1 MSKAIRDLYMF
12 ARVFSVGLLGVNTYQ
27 IEVEVD
33 CSGGIGQI
41 QIVGLPDA
49 AVREAQERVRSA
61 IRTCSFLM
69 PGAKK
74 WVVNLAPADMRK
86 EGPAYDVPI
95 AIGILAASG
104 LLPTENLSRLY
115 LVGEL
120 SLNGNLRPVAGVLPM
135 AIHCKNNG
143 ALGIIV
149 PDQNAAEAQLI
160 EGLRVYPVSHLKEV
174 CNIVQDPEKGF
185 YLNNEAREN
194 YAKQQR
200 RHNSDLDFSEV
211 KGQHNVK
218 RALEIAAAGKH
229 NILLVGPPGSGKS
242 MLAQRLPGIMP
253 PLSFEEALEL
263 TKLYSIAGLLNTNQK
278 KNTEANNFE
287 HGEGVTNGTINGAI
301 NTAHSTPYSLVL
313 ERPFRSPHHSASAKG
328 LVGGGNYPRP
338 GEISLSHMGILFLD
352 ELAEFPRH
360 HLDLLRQP
368 LENACVTISRAQH
381 TLTFPASFLLVGA
394 CNPCP
399 CGYLNDPVRNCIC
412 SPYQAIRYWSRL
424 SGPFLDRLDLHVDV
438 PRLSEEDLGVNRK
451 NIADKSCNNDNAGRG
466 GGGDGRDTDSGLD
479 ASSSVNGFYNTE
491 SSASIR
497 LRIERAIECQKERLA
512 EQPFTYNGN
521 LSHKQIKQYC
531 QIDQKSHELLVRAVC
546 QFGLSARSYDRI
558 LRVART
564 IADLEASENIVY
576 QHVAEALKYR
586 LRTEQQSGRKT
597 QHVKA

>member
-1 MSKAIRDLYMF
+1 MF
-12 ARVFSVGLLGVNTYQ
+12 ARVLSAGLLGINAYR

-61 IRTCSFLM
+61 IKTCSFLM
-69 PGAKK
+69 PCAKK
-74 WVVNLAPADMRK
+74 WVVNLAPADLRK

-104 LLPTENLSRLY
+104 LLPTENLSQIY
-115 LVGEL
+115 LIGEL
-120 SLNGNLRPVAGVLPM
+120 SLDGSLRSVPGILPM
-135 AIHCKNNG
+135 AILCKNAG

-149 PDQNAAEAQLI
+149 PEQNAAEAQLI

-174 CNIVQDPEKGF
+174 CAIIQNPEQGF
-185 YLNNEAREN
+185 YSNNEARQN
-194 YAKQQR
+194 YTKQQ
-200 RHNSDLDFSEV
+200 NKYCCDLDFCEV
-211 KGQHNVK
+211 KGQHTVK

-253 PLSFEEALEL
+253 SLSFEEALEL
-263 TKLYSIAGLLNTNQK
+263 TKLYSIAGLLNGNQAK
-278 KNTEANNFE
+278 SIAEENAE
-287 HGEGVTNGTINGAI
+287 HLSNQ
-301 NTAHSTPYSLVL
+301 TAAAYSLIL
-313 ERPFRSPHHSASAKG
+313 QRPFRSPHHSSSAKG
-328 LVGGGNYPRP
+328 LVGGGSYPKP

-352 ELAEFPRH
+352 ELAEFPRS

-368 LENACVTISRAQH
+368 LESASITISRAQH

-399 CGYLNDPVRNCIC
+399 CGYLTDPIKACIC

-438 PRLSEEDLGVNRK
+438 PRLNEDDLGANMR
-451 NIADKSCNNDNAGRG
+451 SHS
-466 GGGDGRDTDSGLD
+466 TDSSNG
-479 ASSSVNGFYNTE
+479 SSAEN
-491 SSASIR
+491 SASIR
-497 LRIERAIECQKERLA
+497 LRVELAIECQKERLG
-512 EQPFTYNGN
+512 EENFTYNGN
-521 LSHKQIKQYC
+521 LNHRLIKQFC
-531 QIDQKSHELLVRAVC
+531 QIDQKSHELLVRAIC
-546 QFGLSARSYDRI
+546 QFGLSARSYDRL

-564 IADLEASENIVY
+564 IADLEASENITY
-576 QHVAEALKYR
+576 PHMAEALKYR
-586 LRTEQQSGRKT
+586 LRAEHQPGRRVPSM
-597 QHVKA
+597 VK

>member
-1 MSKAIRDLYMF
+1 MHGNKGGQMF
-12 ARVFSVGLLGVNTYQ
+12 ARVLSAGLLGINAYR

-61 IRTCSFLM
+61 IKTCSFLM
-69 PGAKK
+69 PSAKK
-74 WVVNLAPADMRK
+74 WVVNLAPADTRK

-104 LLPTENLSRLY
+104 LLPTENLAQIY

-120 SLNGNLRPVAGVLPM
+120 SLDGSLRPVPGILPM
-135 AIHCKNNG
+135 AIHCKSIG

-149 PDQNAAEAQLI
+149 PEQNAAEAQLI

-174 CNIVQDPEKGF
+174 CNIIQNLEQGF
-185 YLNNEAREN
+185 YLNSEARQN
-194 YAKQQR
+194 YAQQQK
-200 RHNSDLDFSEV
+200 RHRSDLDFNEV
-211 KGQHNVK
+211 KGQHTVK
-218 RALEIAAAGKH
+218 RALEISAAGKH

-253 PLSFEEALEL
+253 ALSFAEALEL
-263 TKLYSIAGLLNTNQK
+263 TKLYSIAGLLNGNQTRVK
-278 KNTEANNFE
+278 IEENIEHSAN
-287 HGEGVTNGTINGAI
+287 HA
-301 NTAHSTPYSLVL
+301 ASSYSLVL
-313 ERPFRSPHHSASAKG
+313 ERPFRSPHHSSSAKG
-328 LVGGGNYPRP
+328 LVGGGGYPKP

-352 ELAEFPRH
+352 ELAEFPKQ

-368 LENACVTISRAQH
+368 LESASITISRAQH

-399 CGYLNDPVRNCIC
+399 CGYLTDPIKACIC

-438 PRLSEEDLGVNRK
+438 PRLNEDDLGMHMPNAVN
-451 NIADKSCNNDNAGRG
+451 NAE
-466 GGGDGRDTDSGLD
+466 
-479 ASSSVNGFYNTE
+479 N
-491 SSASIR
+491 SATIR
-497 LRIERAIECQKERLA
+497 LRVERAIECQRERLG
-512 EQPFTYNGN
+512 EQAFTYNGN
-521 LSHKQIKQYC
+521 LSHKQIKEFC
-531 QIDQKSHELLVRAVC
+531 QIDQKSHELLVRAIC
-546 QFGLSARSYDRI
+546 QFGLSARSYDRL

-564 IADLEASENIVY
+564 IADLEANENIVY

-586 LRTEQQSGRKT
+586 LRTEQQPGRRV
-597 QHVKA
+597 QPGVK

>member
-1 MSKAIRDLYMF
+1 MF
-12 ARVFSVGLLGVNTYQ
+12 ARVLSAGLLGINAYR

-61 IRTCSFLM
+61 IKTCSFLM

-95 AIGILAASG
+95 AIGILAATG
-104 LLPTENLSRLY
+104 LIPTENLSQIY

-120 SLNGNLRPVAGVLPM
+120 SLDGSLRPVPGILPM
-135 AIHCKNNG
+135 AIHCKSTG
-143 ALGIIV
+143 ALGFIV
-149 PDQNAAEAQLI
+149 PEQNAAEAQLI

-174 CNIVQDPEKGF
+174 CAIVQNPEQGF
-185 YLNNEAREN
+185 YLNNEARQN
-194 YAKQQR
+194 YDKQQKKY
-200 RHNSDLDFSEV
+200 SCELDFNEV
-211 KGQHNVK
+211 KGQHTVK

-253 PLSFEEALEL
+253 ALSFEEALEL
-263 TKLYSIAGLLNTNQK
+263 TKLYSIAGLLNGNQTK
-278 KNTEANNFE
+278 SI
-287 HGEGVTNGTINGAI
+287 GEENVDHLPGHA
-301 NTAHSTPYSLVL
+301 SQSYSLVL
-313 ERPFRSPHHSASAKG
+313 ERPFRSPHHSASSKG
-328 LVGGGNYPRP
+328 LVGGGAYPKP

-368 LENACVTISRAQH
+368 LESGSITISRAQH

-399 CGYLNDPVRNCIC
+399 CGYLTDPIKACIC

-438 PRLSEEDLGVNRK
+438 PRLNEEDLG
-451 NIADKSCNNDNAGRG
+451 ADMRNEPVHSEN
-466 GGGDGRDTDSGLD
+466 
-479 ASSSVNGFYNTE
+479 
-491 SSASIR
+491 SANIR
-497 LRIERAIECQKERLA
+497 LRVERAIQCQKERLG
-512 EQPFTYNGN
+512 EESFTYNGN
-521 LSHKQIKQYC
+521 LNHKQIKQFC
-531 QIDQKSHELLVRAVC
+531 QIDQKSHELLVRAIC
-546 QFGLSARSYDRI
+546 QFGLSARSYDRL

-564 IADLEASENIVY
+564 IADLEASEIIAY

-586 LRTEQQSGRKT
+586 LRTEQQPGRRALPVAK
-597 QHVKA
+597 

>member
-1 MSKAIRDLYMF
+1 MF
-12 ARVFSVGLLGVNTYQ
+12 ARVFSAGLLGINAYR

-61 IRTCSFLM
+61 IKTCSFLM
-69 PGAKK
+69 PSAKK
-74 WVVNLAPADMRK
+74 WVVNLAPADTRK

-104 LLPTENLSRLY
+104 LLPTENLSQLY
-115 LVGEL
+115 LVGVL
-120 SLNGNLRPVAGVLPM
+120 SLDGSLRPVPGILPM
-135 AIHCKNNG
+135 AIHCKSVG
-143 ALGIIV
+143 ATGIIV
-149 PDQNAAEAQLI
+149 PEQNAAEAQLI

-174 CNIVQDPEKGF
+174 CNIIQNIEQGF
-185 YLNNEAREN
+185 YLNNEARIN
-194 YAKQQR
+194 YAKQQKR
-200 RHNSDLDFSEV
+200 YRCELDFNEV
-211 KGQHNVK
+211 KGQHAVK

-263 TKLYSIAGLLNTNQK
+263 TKLYSIAGLLSSNQVCSSG
-278 KNTEANNFE
+278 NENVEHANK
-287 HGEGVTNGTINGAI
+287 A
-301 NTAHSTPYSLVL
+301 ALPYSLVL

-328 LVGGGNYPRP
+328 LVGGGGYPKP

-368 LENACVTISRAQH
+368 LENASITISRAQH

-399 CGYLNDPVRNCIC
+399 CGYLNDPVKACIC
-412 SPYQAIRYWSRL
+412 SPYNAIRYWSRL

-438 PRLSEEDLGVNRK
+438 PRLNEEDLGIDR
-451 NIADKSCNNDNAGRG
+451 SNNVDNASISNM
-466 GGGDGRDTDSGLD
+466 GDVSIS
-479 ASSSVNGFYNTE
+479 AEN
-491 SSASIR
+491 SASIR
-497 LRIERAIECQKERLA
+497 LRVERTIECQKERLG
-512 EQPFTYNGN
+512 EENFTYNGN
-521 LSHKQIKQYC
+521 LSHRQIKLFC
-531 QIDQKSHELLVRAVC
+531 QIDQKSHELLVRAIC

-564 IADLEASENIVY
+564 IADLEASENIAY
-576 QHVAEALKYR
+576 PHVAEALKYR
-586 LRTEQQSGRKT
+586 LRTEQQPMRRIQSAAK
-597 QHVKA
+597 

>member
-1 MSKAIRDLYMF
+1 MF
-12 ARVFSVGLLGVNTYQ
+12 ARVLSAGLLGINAYR

-61 IRTCSFLM
+61 IKTCSFLM
-69 PGAKK
+69 PCAKK
-74 WVVNLAPADMRK
+74 WVVNLAPADTRK

-104 LLPTENLSRLY
+104 LLPTENLSQIY
-115 LVGEL
+115 LIGEL
-120 SLNGNLRPVAGVLPM
+120 SLDGSLRPVPGILPM
-135 AIHCKNNG
+135 AILCKNAG
-143 ALGIIV
+143 AMGIIV
-149 PDQNAAEAQLI
+149 PEQNAAEAQLI

-174 CNIVQDPEKGF
+174 CAIIQNPEQGF
-185 YLNNEAREN
+185 YLNNEARQN
-194 YAKQQR
+194 YAKQQ
-200 RHNSDLDFSEV
+200 NKYFCELDFNEV
-211 KGQHNVK
+211 KGQHTVK

-253 PLSFEEALEL
+253 SLSFEEALEL
-263 TKLYSIAGLLNTNQK
+263 TKLYSIAGLLNGNQAK
-278 KNTEANNFE
+278 STEE
-287 HGEGVTNGTINGAI
+287 ENGDHSPNGA
-301 NTAHSTPYSLVL
+301 AAAYSLVL

-328 LVGGGNYPRP
+328 LVGGGMYPRP

-368 LENACVTISRAQH
+368 LENGLITISRAQH

-399 CGYLNDPVRNCIC
+399 CGYLTDPIKACIC

-438 PRLSEEDLGVNRK
+438 PRLGEDDLG
-451 NIADKSCNNDNAGRG
+451 AGMY
-466 GGGDGRDTDSGLD
+466 S
-479 ASSSVNGFYNTE
+479 ASSGDTGNSNGSSTE
-491 SSASIR
+491 NSASIR
-497 LRIERAIECQKERLA
+497 LRVERAIACQKERLG
-512 EQPFTYNGN
+512 EENFTYNGN
-521 LSHKQIKQYC
+521 LNHRLIKQFC
-531 QIDQKSHELLVRAVC
+531 QIDQKSHELLVRAIC
-546 QFGLSARSYDRI
+546 QFGLSARSYDRL

-564 IADLEASENIVY
+564 IADLEASENITY
-576 QHVAEALKYR
+576 PHMAEALKYR
-586 LRTEQQSGRKT
+586 LRTEQQPGRRVPSA
-597 QHVKA
+597 VK